1 MIFQYDKSLLEQ
13 ERKDVIKYI
22 IDKHQSDY
30 RPRLEKLKR
39 YYNGK
44 HDAILNK
51 KTDKF
56 KPNNKVINPFPALIV
71 NTIQGYLLGQPVKYI
86 NNKNDILDKVLDIYY
101 CNDEEDLNSEI
112 LKTMSVCGE
121 AFEYIYINEFKEIE
135 FVQLPVEETIL
146 IYDNSLKP
154 KPLICIRYYATED
167 VNKKKTYYA
176 EVYTDNTIEYY
187 KGNTIANLELQ
198 EEYNHLFGQ
207 VPVVHYRNNEEMTGD
222 FEKILSLIDDFDK
235 VMSSDSDEIEYFR
248 NAYLVLKGMGKI
260 DDKTLNKFRQTG
272 AFVVPSTQ
280 STDAGVDFITKD
292 LNTESVHA
300 HLDKLIDN
308 IHKFS
313 QVPNF
318 VDPKANTNDSGVAI
332 KQRTWGFEQLIGA
345 KQRKLEQGLFNR
357 LRLVLRALSIQ
368 KNMIAD
374 VNDFS
379 LRFTRNLP
387 TNTKED
393 VEILNLLGITS
404 NNLSEEAITDVLSK
418 VTVIEEAN
426 KAAKEIKKNVNEYQS
441 NNSSQEANIEQNNF
455 QSEK

>member
-51 KTDKF
+51 RTDKF
-56 KPNNKVINPFPALIV
+56 KPNNKVVNPFPALIV

-176 EVYTDNTIEYY
+176 EVYTDNNIEYY

-260 DDKTLNKFRQTG
+260 DDKTLNKFRQAG

-387 TNTKED
+387 TNIKED

-441 NNSSQEANIEQNNF
+441 NNSNQESNIEQNNF